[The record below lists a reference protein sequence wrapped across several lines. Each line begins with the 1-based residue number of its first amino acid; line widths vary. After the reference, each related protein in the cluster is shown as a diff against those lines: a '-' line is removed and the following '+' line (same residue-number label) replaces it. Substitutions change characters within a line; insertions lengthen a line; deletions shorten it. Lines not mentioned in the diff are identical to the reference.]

1 MKYIKPE
8 LKVENVELNNTIAS
22 NLANWLEEGVYT
34 KDTSITT
41 YYVMSV

>member
-8 LKVENVELNNTIAS
+8 LKIENIELSNSIAS
-22 NLANWLEEGVYT
+22 NLTNWLEEGVLT

-41 YYVMSV
+41 YYVASV

>member
-22 NLANWLEEGVYT
+22 NLTDWLTHNNT
-34 KDTSITT
+34 KDTSVTT
-41 YYVMSV
+41 YLVTSV

>member
-8 LKVENVELNNTIAS
+8 IKVENIELNNAMAS
-22 NLANWLEEGVYT
+22 NLTNWLAEGVYT

-41 YYVMSV
+41 YIVMSV